1 MSVQMIHQIL
11 AVSEPTMIGLAMTL
25 MIFLITV
32 IAIWKY
38 SAVGPV
44 LQLWAAMG
52 TLSGAMASYFFT
64 RELTREQVQRK
75 EAQIRMYQTAL
86 QASAK
91 ERDDA
96 GKQVLAIAAQIKPD
110 FESPQNREALT
121 KLISVTAAF
130 ASPPASYGSHGLFA
144 PGSTSSSPSPKDVM
158 REWDEWMRRQGSPS
172 PTP

>member
-75 EAQIRMYQTAL
+75 EAQIRMY
-86 QASAK
+86 
-91 ERDDA
+91 
-96 GKQVLAIAAQIKPD
+96 
-110 FESPQNREALT
+110 
-121 KLISVTAAF
+121 
-130 ASPPASYGSHGLFA
+130 
-144 PGSTSSSPSPKDVM
+144 
-158 REWDEWMRRQGSPS
+158 
-172 PTP
+172 